1 MPLRSLRELLSGSR
15 LSGRIRKL
23 IQAKPA
29 FDESSLSQLEEILIS
44 ADVGVRTSSRLLEKL
59 SASLAFPSKREE
71 DRWKDVL
78 SVLREEMLDIFSG
91 RSRELI
97 TNADGLTV
105 VLVVGVNGVGKTTTI
120 GKLANL
126 FGGQGKRVLLAASDT
141 FRAGAIEQLEIWAK
155 RAGVGI
161 VKQGYGVDP
170 SAVAFDA
177 VSACLARGIDVLIID
192 TAGRLH
198 TKVNLM
204 EELKKVKRVLGKGIP
219 GAPHE
224 ILLVVDATTGQNALI
239 QAKLFHSALGVSGIA
254 LAKLDGTAKGG
265 IVAAI
270 ENELGIPVKLVGTGE
285 NLKDV
290 QSFDPAE
297 FVQALLDT
305 DYLTRPLA

>member
-1 MPLRSLRELLSGSR
+1 MLSLSR
-15 LSGRIRKL
+15 LSGRIGLSQALREL
-23 IQAKPA
+23 IRSKPA
-29 FDESSLSQLEEILIS
+29 FDESSLGQLEEILIS
-44 ADVGVRTSSRLLEKL
+44 ADVGVRTSSRLLKKL
-59 SASLAFPSKREE
+59 SASLAFPLKGKE
-71 DRWKDVL
+71 DRWEGVL

-105 VLVVGVNGVGKTTTI
+105 VLVVGVNGVGKTTSI

-126 FGGQGKRVLLAASDT
+126 LRGQGKRVLLAAGDT

-155 RAGVGI
+155 SAGVGI
-161 VKQGYGVDP
+161 VKQKYGVDP

-204 EELKKVKRVLGKGIP
+204 EELKKVKRVLGKGVP

-239 QAKLFHSALGVSGIA
+239 QAKLFHSAVGVSGIA

-270 ENELGIPVKLVGTGE
+270 EDELAIPVKLVGTGE
-285 NLKDV
+285 NLEDL

-297 FVQALLDT
+297 FVQALLN
-305 DYLTRPLA
+305 PS

>member
-1 MPLRSLRELLSGSR
+1 MPPRSLRKLLSGSR
-15 LSGRIRKL
+15 LSGRIREL

-59 SASLAFPSKREE
+59 SASLAFPLKGGE
-71 DRWKDVL
+71 DRWEGVL
-78 SVLREEMLDIFSG
+78 SVLREEMLGIFSG
-91 RSRELI
+91 RSRELV

-126 FGGQGKRVLLAASDT
+126 LRGQGKRVLLAASDT

-155 RAGVGI
+155 RADVGI
-161 VKQGYGVDP
+161 VKQKYGVDP

-198 TKVNLM
+198 TKVTLM

-239 QAKLFHSALGVSGIA
+239 QAKLFHSAVEVSGIA

-265 IVAAI
+265 IVVTI
-270 ENELGIPVKLVGTGE
+270 EDELGIPVKLVGTGE
-285 NLKDV
+285 NLEDL

-297 FVQALLDT
+297 FVQALLN
-305 DYLTRPLA
+305 PS